1 MSRQAVD
8 LDLPEA
14 PSLAEYGSER
24 LDALCAALGVAGEER
39 RGAQAVF
46 QTASESW
53 SQTPIAAAPAWEND
67 LTDDG
72 TPFEFSV
79 GFEGEKPELRLL
91 FEPQSNVAPLSQHS
105 SWHAGRALLG
115 RLQARNLCDCSQL
128 DQVLPLFE
136 PSPDYLPRFALWLA
150 AVLGERGPSLF
161 KAYLNPEIVGVTHA
175 RGLVRQALDRI
186 GLSEAWSF
194 VEQRLAD
201 DTRLP
206 YISLDM
212 KPQQTGRVKLYATA
226 ANADAVERLVSGTA
240 GLHAGEATRWL
251 QVLTQSKGPYSGR
264 PILICFAFRPGA
276 SSPEATVHVPIRN
289 YAPNDAAALERTLLL
304 LTPAQGNQLDAATKA
319 LAKSPLR
326 RSHGVLSYVSLR
338 QAPSR
343 VRVTTYLAPGAHTL
357 GEGSD
362 RRSSGTIP
370 TGRPSSVPP
379 PSRA

>member
-1 MSRQAVD
+1 MRQAVD
-8 LDLPEA
+8 LEPGA

-24 LDALCAALGVAGEER
+24 LDALCAALGVSGDER

-46 QTASESW
+46 QIASEAW
-53 SQTPIAAAPAWEND
+53 AQAPIAEAPAWEND

-91 FEPQSNVAPLSQHS
+91 FEPQSDVGPLSQHS

-115 RLQARNLCDCSQL
+115 RLQARGLCDCSQL
-128 DQVLPLFE
+128 DHVLPLFE

-150 AVLGERGPSLF
+150 AVLGEHGASLF

-175 RGLVRQALDRI
+175 RGLVQRALERI
-186 GLSEAWSF
+186 GMPAAWSF

-206 YISLDM
+206 YISLDL
-212 KPQQTGRVKLYATA
+212 KPQQTGRIKLYATA
-226 ANADAVERLVSGTA
+226 ANADAVERLGAGTSVLQVGVA
-240 GLHAGEATRWL
+240 CCWL
-251 QVLTQSKGPYSGR
+251 QTLTHSKGPYSGR

-289 YAPNDAAALERTLLL
+289 YAPHDEEALERTLSL
-304 LTPAQGNQLDAATKA
+304 LTPAQGDQLEAATKA

-338 QAPSR
+338 QAQSR

-379 PSRA
+379 PSRL

>member
-1 MSRQAVD
+1 MRQAVD
-8 LDLPEA
+8 LEPGA

-24 LDALCAALGVAGEER
+24 LDALCAALGVSGDER

-46 QTASESW
+46 QIASEAW
-53 SQTPIAAAPAWEND
+53 AQAPIAEAPAWEND

-91 FEPQSNVAPLSQHS
+91 FEPQSDVGPLSQHS

-115 RLQARNLCDCSQL
+115 RLQARGLCDCSQL
-128 DQVLPLFE
+128 DHVLPLFE
-136 PSPDYLPRFALWLA
+136 PSPDYLPRFTLWLA
-150 AVLGERGPSLF
+150 AVLGEHGASLF

-175 RGLVRQALDRI
+175 RGLVQRALERI
-186 GLSEAWSF
+186 GMPAAWSF

-206 YISLDM
+206 YISLDLQS
-212 KPQQTGRVKLYATA
+212 QQTGRVKLYATA
-226 ANADAVERLVSGTA
+226 TNVDAVERLVSGA
-240 GLHAGEATRWL
+240 VSLKRGEATRWL
-251 QVLTQSKGPYSGR
+251 RLLNQSDGPYSNR
-264 PILICFAFRPGA
+264 PILICFGFRPGA

-289 YAPNDAAALERTLLL
+289 YAPNDQEALERTRAL
-304 LTPAQGNQLDAATKA
+304 LTPKQSEQLEASLTA
-319 LAKSPLR
+319 LAKAPLR

-338 QAPSR
+338 PGRSR
-343 VRVTTYLAPGAHTL
+343 VRVTTYLAPGAYTT

-370 TGRPSSVPP
+370 TGRPSTIPP
-379 PSRA
+379 